1 MPDRLRIIG
10 VEETVVVP
18 AVYEAYRRAGSPQI
32 PARGFG
38 DGPIAENLREV
49 GERRLAHMD
58 DQGIDVAVLSLSS
71 PGVQDLP
78 ETDAIAVAR
87 EANDQLAEIVASRP
101 DRFQAF
107 AAIPTQSPAAAAA
120 ELERAVGE
128 LGFPGAMLY
137 GRTGDRLADHPS
149 NDELYATAERLGV
162 PLHFHPQMPVQPV
175 IDAYYSNIG
184 QIGTPLAGAAIGWY
198 YDLGVQYLRMI
209 FSGVFDRFPDLQ
221 VIAGHWGE
229 VVTFYLDHIGFFAE
243 AGGLQRPLADYFT
256 QNFWVAGSG
265 TNSPRYLRWTAEVMG
280 TDRMLYSTD
289 YPFTYGFRPG
299 GFPYVDTSGGAARS
313 FLEGAPFTDG
323 QKADIAHRNWERL
336 TARATERAAVRSL
349 ATAGGD
355 ALSDGGGG
363 AA

>member
-1 MPDRLRIIG
+1 MAGRLRIVG

-18 AVYEAYRRAGSPQI
+18 AVYEAYRRNGSPRI

-38 DGPIAENLREV
+38 DSPVARNLLEA

-78 ETDAIAVAR
+78 EAEAIAVAR
-87 EANDQLAEIVASRP
+87 DANDQLAQIVASRP

-107 AAIPTQSPAAAAA
+107 AAIPVQSPAAAAA
-120 ELERAVGE
+120 ELERAVTR

-137 GRTGDRLADHPS
+137 GRAGNRLADDPA
-149 NDELYATAERLGV
+149 NDELYAAAERLGV
-162 PLHFHPQMPVQPV
+162 PLHFHPQMPVEPV
-175 IDAYYSNIG
+175 IDAYYSG
-184 QIGTPLAGAAIGWY
+184 LGPIGTALAGAGIGWY

-209 FSGVFDRFPDLQ
+209 FNGTFDRFPRLQ

-229 VVTFYLDHIGFFAE
+229 VVLFYLDHIGFFAE
-243 AGGLQRPLADYFT
+243 AGGLRQPLADYFR

-299 GFPYVDTSGGAARS
+299 GFPYVDTSEGRARS
-313 FLEGAPFTDG
+313 FLENAPFTEE
-323 QKADIAHRNWERL
+323 QKADIGHRNWERL
-336 TARATERAAVRSL
+336 TGSARDRAIA
-349 ATAGGD
+349 
-355 ALSDGGGG
+355 
-363 AA
+363 

>member
-1 MPDRLRIIG
+1 MSDRLRIIG

-18 AVYEAYRRAGSPQI
+18 AVHEAYQRAGSAQI

-38 DGPIAENLREV
+38 DGPIAKNLREA
-49 GERRLAHMD
+49 GAQRLAHMD

-71 PGVQDLP
+71 PGVQGLP
-78 ETDAIAVAR
+78 EAEAIAVAR

-120 ELERAVGE
+120 ELERAVAE

-137 GRTGDRLADHPS
+137 GRTGDKLADHPG

-162 PLHFHPQMPVQPV
+162 PLHFHPQMPAKPV
-175 IDAYYSNIG
+175 IDAYYSDIG
-184 QIGTPLAGAAIGWY
+184 PIGTALAGAAIGWY
-198 YDLGVQYLRMI
+198 YDLGIQYLRMI
-209 FSGVFDRFPDLQ
+209 FSGVFDRFPELQ

-229 VVTFYLDHIGFFAE
+229 VVMFYLDHTGFFAQ
-243 AGGLQRPLADYFT
+243 AGGLQRPLADYFK

-299 GFPYVDTSGGAARS
+299 GFPYVDTSNGAARS
-313 FLEGAPFTDG
+313 FLEDAPFTDG

-336 TARATERAAVRSL
+336 TARATRRPAA
-349 ATAGGD
+349 
-355 ALSDGGGG
+355 
-363 AA
+363 

>member
-1 MPDRLRIIG
+1 MADRLRIIG

-18 AVYEAYRRAGSPQI
+18 AVYEAYQRAGSPRI

-38 DGPIAENLREV
+38 DNPIATNLREV

-78 ETDAIAVAR
+78 QADAIAVAR
-87 EANDQLAEIVASRP
+87 EANDQLAEIVAAHP

-107 AAIPTQSPAAAAA
+107 AAIPTQSPGAAAA
-120 ELERAVGE
+120 ELERAVVQ

-137 GRTGDRLADHPS
+137 GRTGDKLADHPD
-149 NDELYATAERLGV
+149 NDQLYAAAERLRV

-175 IDAYYSNIG
+175 VDAYYSNIG
-184 QIGTPLAGAAIGWY
+184 PIGTPLAGAAIGWY

-229 VVTFYLDHIGFFAE
+229 VVLFYLDHTGFFAA
-243 AGGLQRPLADYFT
+243 AGDLQRPLADYFT

-265 TNSPRYLRWTAEVMG
+265 TNSPRYLRWTAEIMG

-299 GFPYVDTSGGAARS
+299 GFPYVDTSNGAARS
-313 FLEGAPFTDG
+313 FLENAPFDDD

-336 TARATERAAVRSL
+336 TARAAKPTVV
-349 ATAGGD
+349 
-355 ALSDGGGG
+355 
-363 AA
+363 